1 MAQQL
6 NFGCP
11 IYHGNQNSDLGRCLQ
26 VRSSVVKVETSDTY
40 ERGVPKEKGLS
51 DLRMG
56 TMDRALKCKTCACA
70 VVDCPGHFGHIE
82 LAKPLFHPGFAG
94 TILKILRCVCFNCS
108 KLLVDKVGSLI
119 CPPFT
124 PSLTAGFEFDT
135 NRLLCVVIF
144 RDTTRV

>member
-1 MAQQL
+1 MERFPFSSAPHKRVKYMQ
-6 NFGCP
+6 FGILSP
-11 IYHGNQNSDLGRCLQ
+11 EEI
-26 VRSSVVKVETSDTY
+26 VRMSVVKVETSDTY

-56 TMDRALKCKTCACA
+56 TMDRSLKCKTCACA

-108 KLLVDKVGSLI
+108 KLLVDKVCTFSPILPSDAVQRGT
-119 CPPFT
+119 CPSYEKFC
-124 PSLTAGFEFDT
+124 S
-135 NRLLCVVIF
+135 VS
-144 RDTTRV
+144 